1 MNRIYFSRERT
12 TINLET
18 TDSKRGILS
27 TMEFNKC
34 KSNNLINECE
44 FEYDEINYGTVK
56 LRLIMDED
64 KLTVTLK
71 RYFDEIN
78 EKADITMEEWHCNAK
93 VGM

>member
-1 MNRIYFSRERT
+1 
-12 TINLET
+12 
-18 TDSKRGILS
+18 
-27 TMEFNKC
+27 MEFNKC